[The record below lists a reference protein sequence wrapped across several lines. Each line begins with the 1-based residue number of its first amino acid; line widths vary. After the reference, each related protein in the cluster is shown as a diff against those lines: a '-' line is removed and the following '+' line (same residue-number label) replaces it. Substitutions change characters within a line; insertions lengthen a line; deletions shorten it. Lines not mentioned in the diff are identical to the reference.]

1 MTIASDSAVALPFDN
16 SYARLPE
23 HFYARLQP
31 QPVSAPE
38 LIASNRP
45 LAEYLG
51 IDPHWLESADGIAT
65 IAGNHFPQG
74 AEPIA
79 TAYAGHQFG
88 GWNPQLGDGRALLIG
103 ELLASD
109 GARFDLQLKGSGPTP
124 WSRGGD
130 GRSPLGPVLR
140 EYLVSEAMA
149 TLGVPTTRALAA
161 VSTGEQVWREQSE
174 PGAILARVASSH
186 IRFGTFQYFAGRGD
200 TAALE
205 LLVKHVSA
213 RHFPEIAGNEN
224 LALAMFEAVLERVA
238 KLVAKW
244 QLFGFIHGVMNTDN
258 MLLCGETIDYGPC
271 AFMEQFDINTVFS
284 SIDRQGR
291 YAYGAQPGIAHWNL
305 SCLVQTLLPLLDPQ
319 AETAVQLA
327 QAALDRFPV
336 VFQDA
341 YNSGMR
347 QKLGLQDSRDGD
359 DELFAD
365 LLAMMTK
372 QELDFTLCFRRL
384 TELAAPADSTLAVTE
399 LLQLG
404 DECEPWL
411 QRWQQRQREDSA
423 SEQQSEQMML
433 AANPV
438 FIPRNHLIAEVIHA
452 AQHNAD
458 LKPFQQ
464 LLAALARPFSYSPE
478 LVHFA
483 TPARPEQAVQQTFCG
498 T

>member
-1 MTIASDSAVALPFDN
+1 MSIASGSQPKLPFDN

-31 QPVSAPE
+31 QPVAAPE
-38 LIASNRP
+38 LIAVNQS

-51 IDPHWLESADGIAT
+51 IDPRWLASTDGIAT
-65 IAGNHFPQG
+65 LAGNQFPQG

-103 ELLASD
+103 ELVATD

-140 EYLVSEAMA
+140 EYIVSEAMA

-161 VSTGEQVWREQSE
+161 VSTGEQVVREEVE

-186 IRFGTFQYFAGRGD
+186 IRFGTFQYFAARGD
-200 TAALE
+200 TDAIQ
-205 LLVKHVSA
+205 LLVEHVSA
-213 RHFPEIAGNEN
+213 RHYPQIAGSDN
-224 LALAMFEAVLERVA
+224 LALALFEAVLERVA
-238 KLVAKW
+238 GLVAKW
-244 QLFGFIHGVMNTDN
+244 QLLGFIHGVMNTDN

-305 SCLVQTLLPLLDPQ
+305 SCLVQTLLPLIHTE

-327 QAALDRFPV
+327 QAALDRFPA
-336 VFQDA
+336 VFQAA
-341 YNSGMR
+341 YNAGMR
-347 QKLGLQDSRDGD
+347 QKLGLQDSRDD
-359 DELFAD
+359 DAELFAD
-365 LLAMMTK
+365 LLAMMTA
-372 QELDFTLCFRRL
+372 QQLDFTLCFRRL
-384 TELAAPADSTLAVTE
+384 TELAAPASIATTGLLE
-399 LLQLG
+399 LPAA
-404 DECEPWL
+404 CEPWL
-411 QRWQQRQREDSA
+411 QRWQQRQSEDGA
-423 SEQQSEQMML
+423 TDQQREQMML
-433 AANPV
+433 AVNPV
-438 FIPRNHLIAEVIHA
+438 FIPRNHLIAEVIDA
-452 AQHNAD
+452 ARNHAD
-458 LKPFQQ
+458 LAPFRE
-464 LLAALARPFSYSPE
+464 LLATLARPFSYSPE
-478 LVHFA
+478 LARFA